1 MFDWMRKSPTRVG
14 LGGGLLVFLAIST
27 AVDAQG
33 HAEGMVIRVQ
43 QSTKSTLVFIDVGAN
58 DGVMRGDLYNIVSSE
73 VLSHP
78 LTGDT
83 LAVTPM
89 NVGAIQVH
97 QVNEKLAI
105 AKLLHLMPGEDAMLK
120 PIAKVRDPDRLAEIE
135 KLVSR
140 ARFKA
145 RGGSAPRNTAL
156 IPGMYQMKVG
166 EKRKGWALLA
176 SDAVAL
182 VAAFGY
188 RANSNDWKDQYNN
201 LDASQP
207 QGVFKFYFS
216 RAASRR
222 NTSNRLFWLAGAI
235 YAYNWADVL
244 WLGES
249 AKMMAHTAPAKS
261 TQFGLGATSDGDPL
275 FSIQHRF

>member
-1 MFDWMRKSPTRVG
+1 MFDSLRKTTRVG
-14 LGGGLLVFLAIST
+14 FAGLFVWLLAAS
-27 AVDAQG
+27 AVEAAG
-33 HAEGMVIRVQ
+33 RAEGMIIRVQ
-43 QSTKSTLVFIDVGAN
+43 HSAMSTIVFIDVGAN
-58 DGVMRGDLYNIVSSE
+58 DGVMKGDLYDIISSE

-89 NVGAIQVH
+89 SVGAIQVH

-120 PIAKVRDPDRLAEIE
+120 PIAKVKDPDRHAEIE

-140 ARFKA
+140 ARFEA

-156 IPGMYQMKVG
+156 IPGMYQLRVG
-166 EKRKGWALLA
+166 EKQKGWALLA

-182 VAAFGY
+182 VAAIGY
-188 RANSNDWKDQYNN
+188 RTNSNDWKDQYNN
-201 LDASQP
+201 LPAGLSESQYE
-207 QGVFKFYFS
+207 FYFS
-216 RAASRR
+216 RAEDRR
-222 NTSNRLFWLAGAI
+222 KVSNRLFWLAGAI

-249 AKMMAHTAPAKS
+249 AKMMARTAPADS
-261 TQFGLGATSDGDPL
+261 GTQFGLGASSQGDPL

>member
-1 MFDWMRKSPTRVG
+1 MFDWILKTTRVG
-14 LGGGLLVFLAIST
+14 LAGLLVLLTTGST
-27 AVDAQG
+27 AHADG
-33 HAEGMVIRVQ
+33 HAEGMVIRIQ
-43 QSTKSTLVFIDVGAN
+43 HSSKSTLVFIDVGAN

-105 AKLLHLMPGEDAMLK
+105 GKLLHLMPGEDAMLK
-120 PIAKVRDPDRLAEIE
+120 PIAKVQDPDRLAEIE

-145 RGGSAPRNTAL
+145 RGGSAPRSIAL
-156 IPGMYQMKVG
+156 VPGMYQMKIG

-182 VAAFGY
+182 IAAIGY
-188 RANSNDWKDQYNN
+188 RTNSNDWKDQYDN
-201 LDASQP
+201 LPRDLAESQYE
-207 QGVFKFYFS
+207 FYYS
-216 RAASRR
+216 RAADRR
-222 NTSNRLFWLAGAI
+222 KTSDRLFWLAAAI

-249 AKMMAHTAPAKS
+249 AKMMTQKSPDHS
-261 TQFGLGATSDGDPL
+261 TQFGLSATSEGYPL
-275 FSIQHRF
+275 FRIQHRF

>member
-1 MFDWMRKSPTRVG
+1 MFDWIPKTSGVG
-14 LGGGLLVFLAIST
+14 LAGLLVLVATGST
-27 AVDAQG
+27 AYAGG
-33 HAEGMVIRVQ
+33 HAEGMVIRIQ
-43 QSTKSTLVFIDVGAN
+43 HSSKSTLVFIDVGAN

-105 AKLLHLMPGEDAMLK
+105 AKLLHLVPGEDAMLK
-120 PIAKVRDPDRLAEIE
+120 PIAKVQDPDRLAEIE
-135 KLVSR
+135 KLVSI

-145 RGGSAPRNTAL
+145 RGGSAPRSIAL
-156 IPGMYQMKVG
+156 VPGMYQMKVG

-182 VAAFGY
+182 IAAIGY
-188 RANSNDWKDQYNN
+188 RTNSNDWKDQYNN
-201 LDASQP
+201 LPAGLPDSQYE
-207 QGVFKFYFS
+207 FYFS
-216 RAASRR
+216 RAEDRR
-222 NTSNRLFWLAGAI
+222 KTSNRLFWLAAAI

-249 AKMMAHTAPAKS
+249 AKMMAHTSPDRS
-261 TQFGLGATSDGDPL
+261 TQFGLSATSEGDPL
-275 FSIQHRF
+275 FGIQHRF

>member
-1 MFDWMRKSPTRVG
+1 MFNWMRKSPTRMG
-14 LGGGLLVFLAIST
+14 LAGLLVLLATDT
-27 AVDAQG
+27 AVEAAG

-43 QSTKSTLVFIDVGAN
+43 QSANSTLVYIDVGAN

-97 QVNEKLAI
+97 QVNETLAI
-105 AKLLHLMPGEDAMLK
+105 AKLLHLMLGEDAMLK
-120 PIAKVRDPDRLAEIE
+120 PIAKVQDPDRLAEIE

-140 ARFKA
+140 ALFRA

-156 IPGMYQMKVG
+156 IPGMYQLKIG
-166 EKRKGWALLA
+166 ERRKGWALLA

-182 VAAFGY
+182 VAAIGY
-188 RANSNDWKDQYNN
+188 RTNSNDWKDQYNN
-201 LDASQP
+201 LLAELPESQYE
-207 QGVFKFYFS
+207 FYFS
-216 RAASRR
+216 RAEDRR
-222 NTSNRLFWLAGAI
+222 KTSNRLFWLVGAI

-249 AKMMAHTAPAKS
+249 AKMMAHTAPTSSS

>member
-1 MFDWMRKSPTRVG
+1 MFEWTRKSPAWVG
-14 LGGGLLVFLAIST
+14 LAGLLVFLAAGS
-27 AVDAQG
+27 AVDAGG

-43 QSTKSTLVFIDVGAN
+43 HSAKSTLVFIDVGAN
-58 DGVMRGDLYNIVSSE
+58 DGVMKGDLYNIVSSE

-105 AKLLHLMPGEDAMLK
+105 AKLLHLMGGEDAMLK
-120 PIAKVRDPDRLAEIE
+120 PIAKVQDPDRLAEIE

-182 VAAFGY
+182 VAAIGY
-188 RANSNDWKDQYNN
+188 RTNSNDWKDHYNN
-201 LDASQP
+201 LPAGLPDSQYE
-207 QGVFKFYFS
+207 FYFS
-216 RAASRR
+216 RAEDRR
-222 NTSNRLFWLAGAI
+222 KASNRLFWLAGAI

-249 AKMMAHTAPAKS
+249 AKMMAHTAPANS
-261 TQFGLGATSDGDPL
+261 TQFGLSATSDGHPL

>member
-1 MFDWMRKSPTRVG
+1 MFYCLFDWMRKSSTRVG
-14 LGGGLLVFLAIST
+14 LAGLLVFLATST
-27 AVDAQG
+27 AVDAD
-33 HAEGMVIRVQ
+33 GMVIRVQ
-43 QSTKSTLVFIDVGAN
+43 QSTQSTLVFIDVGAN
-58 DGVMRGDLYNIVSSE
+58 DGVMKGDLYNIVSSE

-105 AKLLHLMPGEDAMLK
+105 AKLLHLMLGEDAMLK
-120 PIAKVRDPDRLAEIE
+120 PIAKVQDPDRLAEIE

-145 RGGSAPRNTAL
+145 MGGSAPRNTAL

-166 EKRKGWALLA
+166 EKTKGWALLA

-182 VAAFGY
+182 VAAIGY
-188 RANSNDWKDQYNN
+188 RTNSNDWKDQYNN
-201 LDASQP
+201 LPAGLPDSQYE
-207 QGVFKFYFS
+207 FYFS
-216 RAASRR
+216 RAENRR
-222 NTSNRLFWLAGAI
+222 KTSNRLFWLAGAI

>member
-14 LGGGLLVFLAIST
+14 LGGGLLVLLATHS
-27 AVDAQG
+27 AVDAG
-33 HAEGMVIRVQ
+33 KAEGMVIRVQ
-43 QSTKSTLVFIDVGAN
+43 QSTQSTLVFIDVGAN
-58 DGVMRGDLYNIVSSE
+58 DGVMKGDLYNIVSSE

-105 AKLLHLMPGEDAMLK
+105 AKLLHLMAGEDAMLK
-120 PIAKVRDPDRLAEIE
+120 PIAKVQDPDRLEEIE

-182 VAAFGY
+182 VAAIGY
-188 RANSNDWKDQYNN
+188 RTNSNDWNDQYNN
-201 LDASQP
+201 LPAGLPDSQYE
-207 QGVFKFYFS
+207 FYFS
-216 RAASRR
+216 RAEDRR
-222 NTSNRLFWLAGAI
+222 KTSNRLFWLAPSMPTTGQTCCG
-235 YAYNWADVL
+235 W
-244 WLGES
+244 GR
-249 AKMMAHTAPAKS
+249 AP
-261 TQFGLGATSDGDPL
+261 
-275 FSIQHRF
+275 R

>member
-1 MFDWMRKSPTRVG
+1 MFYCLFDWMRESSTRVG
-14 LGGGLLVFLAIST
+14 LAGLLVFLATST
-27 AVDAQG
+27 AVDAD
-33 HAEGMVIRVQ
+33 GMVIRVQ
-43 QSTKSTLVFIDVGAN
+43 QSSQSTLVFIDVGAN
-58 DGVMRGDLYNIVSSE
+58 DGVMRGDLYNIISSE

-120 PIAKVRDPDRLAEIE
+120 PIARVQDPDRLAEIE

-145 RGGSAPRNTAL
+145 MGGSAPRNTAL

-166 EKRKGWALLA
+166 EKTKGWALLA

-182 VAAFGY
+182 VAAIGY
-188 RANSNDWKDQYNN
+188 RTNSNDWKDQYNN
-201 LDASQP
+201 LPAGLPDSQYEY
-207 QGVFKFYFS
+207 YFS
-216 RAASRR
+216 RAEDRR
-222 NTSNRLFWLAGAI
+222 KTSNRLFWLAGAI

-249 AKMMAHTAPAKS
+249 AKMMAHTAPANQ
-261 TQFGLGATSDGDPL
+261 TQFGLGATSDGNPL